1 MKRAH
6 ALTFSLALVF
16 ASSLARPARASD
28 GDGDAEDLEALL
40 ASNVVSGASRSAEKA
55 DDAPATTSTVT
66 ADDLRRFGVR
76 TLGEAVNFL
85 AIGMVSQDPLHAIE
99 MGSRGVMLS
108 GDYGNHV
115 LLVVDGHIMNEPW
128 NGTAYY
134 EQGLAIPI
142 ELIDHVEVIVG
153 PGSVLYGSYAMLG
166 VFNVTTKRAKD
177 LPALG
182 LTAEGSLSPAQG
194 ADGAIAGFASGL
206 GGAGRVSAVSGVSF
220 DGGGHRVELV
230 LGAERYVHRGQ
241 DLTFEVQRAEGRD
254 YGARAPGPGL
264 WGGKAT
270 QSWATSVPSLY
281 ARVTVDDFEAFV
293 RWARYDRSTPFPSL
307 FGQTSGSFDQPSW
320 KSFEHDDWLNLEL
333 KFQRRVTERLRVLAR
348 AYGDVYHYRMHTPS
362 VDPDADLPSE
372 LGRPFG
378 ELLFVQRGNSTWGGT
393 EVQGTFDWLGDGRQ
407 QTLFGVDGR
416 LRRLGNSNDYYD
428 SLYDGHLLGR
438 VGVGAATE
446 WLVAPYAQHRG
457 AINDSLSVNVGLR
470 VDAQSAFAPKL
481 SPRAAVVWRAAT
493 EGTLKAVY
501 SEAFRSPSFYERL
514 FDWPG
519 TQAPNP
525 TLAPETV
532 RSGEVSWEQRFGT
545 KRGLI
550 GVFYQRFE
558 GLASFTVASDGVGQ
572 FVNAGRIA
580 NFGGSASFEETAGK
594 LRYGGNVTIASA
606 RRSTETIEQRL
617 PVAPTAYG
625 NFRVLY
631 TPGEAVWSNPA
642 FALASSIVG
651 PRLVNVAYVQA
662 ESGAGWPS
670 GRKVPA
676 QVELRGTVTGTLAA
690 HLDYRLMVN
699 YALTGQ
705 NPYAVGFNQAPA
717 EDGSVP
723 PALAQVNR
731 LTVLG
736 GVQYAF

>member
-1 MKRAH
+1 MKRVP
-6 ALTFSLALVF
+6 ALVGLF
-16 ASSLARPARASD
+16 AAALAWPARAD
-28 GDGDAEDLEALL
+28 DDAEDLEALL

-55 DDAPATTSTVT
+55 DDAPATTSTIT

-194 ADGAIAGFASGL
+194 ADGAITGFGAGL
-206 GGAGRVSAVSGVSF
+206 GGAGRFSAVSGVSF

-230 LGAERYVHRGQ
+230 AGAERYVHRGQ
-241 DLTFEVQRAEGRD
+241 DLTYDVQQADGRN
-254 YGARAPGPGL
+254 YGPRAPGPGL
-264 WGGKAT
+264 WGGTAT

-281 ARVTVDDFEAFV
+281 ARLTVDDLEAFV

-307 FGQTSGSFDQPSW
+307 FGQTSGSFDQPAW
-320 KSFEHDDWLNLEL
+320 KAFEHDDWLNLEL

-372 LGRPFG
+372 LGRPVG
-378 ELLFVQRGNSTWGGT
+378 DLLFVQRGNSTWGGT
-393 EVQGTFDWLGDGRQ
+393 ELQGTYDWLGDGRQ

-416 LRRLGNSNDYYD
+416 LRRIGNSNDYYD
-428 SLYDGHLLGR
+428 SLHEGHLLGR
-438 VGVGAATE
+438 VGVGATTE

-457 AINDSLSVNVGLR
+457 AITETLSVNVGLR
-470 VDAQSAFAPKL
+470 VDAQSAFDPKP
-481 SPRAAVVWRAAT
+481 SPRAAAVWRAAKD
-493 EGTLKAVY
+493 GTLKAVY

-519 TQAPNP
+519 TLVPNP
-525 TLAPETV
+525 ALKPETV
-532 RSGEVSWEQRFGT
+532 RSAEVSWEQRFGT
-545 KRGLI
+545 KRGLF
-550 GVFYQRFE
+550 GVFYQHFDA
-558 GLASFTVASDGVGQ
+558 LSTFTVDSGGVGQ
-572 FVNAGRIA
+572 FVNAGRIE
-580 NFGGSASFEETAGK
+580 NFGGNASFEETAGR
-594 LRYGGNVTIASA
+594 LRYGANVTVASA
-606 RRSTETIEQRL
+606 KRSTDAGDERL
-617 PVAPTAYG
+617 PVAPSVYG
-625 NFRVLY
+625 NVRVLY
-631 TPGEAVWSNPA
+631 TPGEEVWSNPS
-642 FALASSIVG
+642 FAIASSIVG
-651 PRLVNVAYVQA
+651 PRLVNVAYARA
-662 ESGAGWPS
+662 ENGTGWPS
-670 GRKVPA
+670 GREAPT
-676 QVELRGTVTGTLAA
+676 QVELRATVTGTLASR
-690 HLDYRLMVN
+690 LDYRLMAN
-699 YALTGQ
+699 YALAGQ
-705 NPYAVGFNQAPA
+705 NPYAVGFNQVPA
-717 EDGSVP
+717 EIGAVP